1 MQNLRSLIAS
11 PSGLF
16 AFEAAA
22 RLRSFTAAGRE
33 LNVTQAAIS
42 FAVKQLEEALGVAL
56 FLRHHKKIE
65 LTDVGER
72 FFHDVAIGLNHIR
85 RSAEEMNR
93 QRRDR
98 HVTLSVSTGFATYWM
113 MPRLGEFRAAHPS
126 IELRLLT
133 SDRDVDLLAEG
144 IDLGIRR
151 GDGNWPDCGVDLL
164 APEEIYPVCSPH
176 YRPKM
181 RSIDLQTL
189 VELDLIHLEEPF
201 RPRPTWAD
209 WLREKGLVW
218 HDAGA
223 GLRLNDYALVLQA
236 ALEGEGV
243 ALGWHHL
250 VIDAVRRGRLVNPTR
265 TSLASGMGIWVAW
278 PKRTPLSPAAL
289 AVRDWL
295 LAHRGDTGP
304 GAGRKR
310 APPAGKRGRRHP
322 AGG

>member
-1 MQNLRSLIAS
+1 MQSLRSLIAS

-72 FFHDVAIGLNHIR
+72 FFHDVALGLNVIR
-85 RSAEEMNR
+85 RSAEELNR
-93 QRRDR
+93 QRRDG

-113 MPRLGEFRAAHPS
+113 MPRLGAFRAAHPA

-133 SDRDVDLLAEG
+133 SDKDVDLLAEG

-151 GDGNWPDCGVDLL
+151 GDGKWPDCGAALL
-164 APEEIYPVCSPH
+164 APEEIYPVCSPG
-176 YRPKM
+176 YRPKQ
-181 RSIDLQTL
+181 RGLAPSAL
-189 VELDLIHLEEPF
+189 VGLELIHLEEPF
-201 RPRPTWAD
+201 RPRPTWTD
-209 WLREKGLVW
+209 WLRENGHDW

-236 ALEGEGV
+236 AVEGEGL

-250 VIDAVRRGRLVNPTR
+250 VSGPVLRGRLIRPSPATLVTG
-265 TSLASGMGIWVAW
+265 LGIWVTW
-278 PKRTPLSPAAL
+278 PKRTPLTPAAL

-295 LAHRGDTGP
+295 IADRSADAGEGAP
-304 GAGRKR
+304 RPRRRRASAGRPFRK
-310 APPAGKRGRRHP
+310 
-322 AGG
+322 